1 MTAGYV
7 GRRVGLFVLTIWVA
21 ATLIFFLPHL
31 APRNPVAEHIGMTIA
46 SGGVTGDAIGPF
58 TQAYEARF
66 GLDQPLWRQYLTY
79 LGDVLH
85 LDFGYSLTHYPAH
98 VLDMILVA
106 MPWTIGLLGV
116 STMIAFGLGTV
127 LGGLIAWPRA
137 PRCLAYLLPPLM
149 VFSAVPYYLV
159 GLTLS
164 YVIAFRLRLLPMSG
178 MADIGSAHVLTVGF
192 ALNVADHAI
201 LPALSI
207 VVATL
212 GGWAITMRGMMT
224 TVEGEDFMLLAEAKG
239 LRQQRIFLR
248 YSVRN
253 ALLPQ
258 LTHLAI
264 SLGTVLSG
272 ALLVESIFGYP
283 GLGALLTSSIMSL
296 DYFTMYGI
304 VFFMILAVSVAMLLM
319 DLLFPFLDP
328 RIRYRPS

>member
-7 GRRVGLFVLTIWVA
+7 GRRVTLFVLTIWAA
-21 ATLIFFLPHL
+21 ATLIFFLPRL
-31 APRNPVAEHIGMTIA
+31 APRDPVAEHLGQAIA
-46 SGGVTGDAIGPF
+46 AGGVTGEALGPF
-58 TQAYEARF
+58 TQAYAARL

-79 LGDVLH
+79 LGAVAR
-85 LDFGYSLTHYPAH
+85 LDFGYSLTHYPAR
-98 VLDMILVA
+98 VLDMVLVA

-116 STMIAFGLGTV
+116 STIIAFGLGTV
-127 LGGLIAWPRA
+127 LGGLLAWPRA
-137 PRCLAYLLPPLM
+137 PRCLAYLLPPL
-149 VFSAVPYYLV
+149 VLFSAVPYYLV

-164 YVIAFRLRLLPMSG
+164 YVLAFRLRLLPMSS
-178 MADIGSAHVLTVGF
+178 MADIGSAHVLSLGF
-192 ALNVADHAI
+192 ALNVVDHAI
-201 LPALSI
+201 LPACSI
-207 VVATL
+207 VVASI

-224 TVEGEDFMLLAEAKG
+224 TVEGEDYMLLAEAKG

-283 GLGALLTSSIMSL
+283 GLGALLNRSILSF
-296 DYFTMYGI
+296 DYFTVYGV
-304 VFFMILAVSVAMLLM
+304 VFFIIVAVSVAMLLI
-319 DLLFPFLDP
+319 DLAMPLLDP
-328 RIRYRPS
+328 RIRYRAA